1 MIIDLMRKANLVWTR
16 NTLQGLVKTQKSSI
30 LSLTAL
36 QLSKGAKS
44 MKLMSTNAFSIQ
56 RGSQRRKLTSNGESF
71 TTDSDN
77 MFQSTTVQNYMILKE
92 ADLM

>member
-1 MIIDLMRKANLVWTR
+1 
-16 NTLQGLVKTQKSSI
+16 VKTQKSSI

-44 MKLMSTNAFSIQ
+44 MKLMSTSVSSTQ
-56 RGSQRRKLTSNGESF
+56 RGFQRRKLTSNGESF

-77 MFQSTTVQNYMILKE
+77 MYHSTTEQNFMILKG